1 MKLARKHAQHA
12 LAKVGRDN
20 ERGVILSRLNTLLG
34 LLFGVYNGPTQL
46 VVILELVD
54 NLIASV
60 ELAHQIVGS
69 ALVVVGDSDFNVLGI
84 PIRIPV
90 GNDVVPRIQRW
101 NDADAD
107 GDDKRNGIAEQSL
120 DIALEDC
127 EGLFHAEPS
136 NHEFE
141 WSTFRSILRIHLYI
155 CAAQAFFFN
164 ATKYTTVVY
173 KCTLVEKL
181 FKSFRYLE
189 PGPPPLPSEMWL
201 REHLGGKGRGPRLGQ
216 SIFTSTKLRLSSP
229 RGYSQSHKQI
239 FPQ

>member
-46 VVILELVD
+46 VVIPELVD
-54 NLIASV
+54 NPIASI

-141 WSTFRSILRIHLYI
+141 
-155 CAAQAFFFN
+155 
-164 ATKYTTVVY
+164 
-173 KCTLVEKL
+173 
-181 FKSFRYLE
+181 
-189 PGPPPLPSEMWL
+189 
-201 REHLGGKGRGPRLGQ
+201 
-216 SIFTSTKLRLSSP
+216 
-229 RGYSQSHKQI
+229 
-239 FPQ
+239 